1 MTLARQSIGG
11 WHCCWKKFATLHS
24 GLNRVQKFKNKFHEI
39 QKNPKK
45 NKNQKIKKKSKEITK
60 KSSQKNPKKKKK
72 TQIIENIKKI
82 KKNQKLYFLA
92 LIQPNLRSFAGR
104 YSNLAFRFSF
114 FAHIGPLHIL
124 GAFFEAAANCM
135 QQPPM
140 PCSSLHIYYMQCND
154 DIYML
159 MIFEC
164 DFPHLGIYYS
174 GHMPRIY

>member
-72 TQIIENIKKI
+72 N
-82 KKNQKLYFLA
+82 
-92 LIQPNLRSFAGR
+92 PN
-104 YSNLAFRFSF
+104 N
-114 FAHIGPLHIL
+114 
-124 GAFFEAAANCM
+124 
-135 QQPPM
+135 
-140 PCSSLHIYYMQCND
+140 
-154 DIYML
+154 
-159 MIFEC
+159 
-164 DFPHLGIYYS
+164 
-174 GHMPRIY
+174 